1 MPESVTTMLQQ
12 MQQERGTTEGRSVD
26 RDRIRMAL
34 DLEDFCADPNRSVF
48 VGRSFVFCC
57 LDSVRGYRAWGQ
69 TTLGETRQLTACIAA
84 SIASTPQRP
93 TRYSLVDL
101 RAIEGIGASSFE
113 AYVDFCR
120 AQREQVASHMVRQA
134 VVITSTSGLMGA
146 ICYGFDE
153 LATPRHPLNYFDSM
167 DAAAKWLAPP
177 DAGELDTLIAALN
190 TGAAGF
196 SSRLR
201 RWLSANLVEPSPAL
215 AAKALGVSLRT
226 MQRQLKG
233 ETTSF
238 YRLLRAERVDAAQRL
253 LRESGLKIT
262 TIAQEV
268 GFASSQ
274 HLATSFKEVT
284 GMTPSEF
291 QSRQRRSAEGP
302 TSAPQSS

>member
-1 MPESVTTMLQQ
+1 MTEFVTTMLQH
-12 MQQERGTTEGRSVD
+12 MHYRRGTDEGRALD
-26 RDRIRMAL
+26 RDRIRIAL
-34 DLEDFCADPNRSVF
+34 DLEDFCADPNRCVF
-48 VGRSFVFCC
+48 VGRSFVFCS

-84 SIASTPQRP
+84 AIASTPEGP

-101 RAIEGIGASSFE
+101 RGIEGVAASSFE

-120 AQREQVASHMVRQA
+120 AKREQVASQMVRQA
-134 VVITSTSGLMGA
+134 VVITAGFMGA

-153 LATPRHPLNYFDSM
+153 LATPRHPVNYFDSM
-167 DAAAKWLAPP
+167 DAAARWLAPP
-177 DAGELDTLIAALN
+177 DAGELESLIAALH
-190 TGAAGF
+190 TGTAGF

-201 RWLSANLVEPSPAL
+201 RWLSTNLVEPSPAV

-253 LRESGLKIT
+253 LRDSSLKIT

-291 QSRQRRSAEGP
+291 QSRQRRAADGP